1 MDTGSE
7 IRRGLEVLVAPGQ
20 VFEVRSWTG
29 DRIASGYFDDL
40 DTAGKAIEAL
50 DAANP
55 DGIYLTPNPVLPDLL
70 ARRANR
76 IKGPLAKKDSSTSD
90 SDILSR
96 RWFLIDID
104 PARPSGVSS
113 SEEEHQ
119 TALDRADEIAAA
131 LGERGWPAPVAGDS
145 GNGAHLLYRVDL
157 PNDEQAT
164 ALIRAALVGLD
175 GLFSDA
181 KASVDTAVYNASRI
195 WKVYGTV
202 ARKGDNTRSRPHRRS
217 RLLSVPDLIGIVTRE
232 QLPALAITDPAP
244 AAPAPSGKGNGR
256 RPGEKIDLAGWLRDH
271 GLGVTDIRPYQGGDL
286 YRLDACPFSSAHTDG
301 AFAIQFAS
309 GAIHA
314 GCHHASCGGG
324 SQRWP
329 ELREMYEKPKPAA
342 THEEKG
348 AAYRKKKAAA
358 REAVA
363 GRDDAAPVETDGADA
378 AVLAE
383 ARQILETGD
392 PLAYMVDTFNLDHVG
407 DEILGQCLA
416 LSLAS
421 RIVWNSKGL
430 HTITTG
436 ESGKGKSDGY
446 RAMLRQVPA
455 RFKLDGSFSD
465 KSLYYKTDLSPL
477 SVFFV
482 DDKDMSD
489 SLQEILKESTS
500 SFTQPITH
508 HTLTSDRKPLTCT
521 IPERCVWWVAKKE
534 GAGDDQVLNR
544 MLTVWVNE
552 SDEQDRAVIGSAIDR
567 EARDDDRPAGEHR
580 EIAICRAMWEII
592 HHQMID
598 VNLSGFAKRIRFSNV
613 KNRRNPL
620 MFFDMI
626 KSVAALRFLQ
636 RDRRDLPDGM
646 IRVYATEADFHTATA
661 IFAALHGVAGSQGE
675 KLTKREADV
684 LNIIVKAGLAE
695 FTIQKVQALSKLSY
709 FQVYRMMQGYASHGA
724 NYTGLLDKCP
734 AISTLERSTSA
745 RDDNGEGTI
754 RRRVVSYTFDAQ
766 VYRHWRTG
774 GLVWLGEPEIG
785 TDDQDPDPGEDG
797 LHHLQHDCT
806 TFAADVAKNKNE
818 EMGATGGT
826 DTVSSCVQDDRS
838 LFAADLES
846 TQTPL
851 ITEGARG
858 LCVCDPAICCK
869 QNEGLEECTGIDNLD
884 SEPAQLVCGN
894 LMQTDANV
902 PQKISPAANNL
913 DPTPARSAEGATNPE
928 VTTAPPLTLA
938 QVNPGDYSLIPGG
951 PLVEPCP
958 ICGGPLVHYT
968 ERYQAQQA
976 RGAKERSRHICR
988 GCYHRARAREQV
1000 AVQILPGAIPLNE
1013 VEPVDPGLVGRCSV
1027 CGLQAAGYLHASGG
1041 TAICSVCYEKLVR
1054 EQVDIR

>member
-1 MDTGSE
+1 MDAGSE
-7 IRRGLEVLVAPGQ
+7 IRQGLAVLVAPGQ

-40 DTAGKAIEAL
+40 DAAAKAIEAL

-90 SDILSR
+90 GDILSR
-96 RWFLIDID
+96 RWLLIDID
-104 PARPSGVSS
+104 PNRPSGVSS
-113 SEEEHQ
+113 SDEEHAA
-119 TALDRADEIAAA
+119 ALTRAAEIAAT
-131 LGERGWPAPVAGDS
+131 LGERGWPAPVTGDS

-157 PNDEQAT
+157 PNDEKVT
-164 ALIRAALVGLD
+164 ALIKAALVALD
-175 GLFSDA
+175 DLFSDKEVA
-181 KASVDTAVYNASRI
+181 VDTAVFNASRI

-217 RLLSVPDLIGIVTRE
+217 RLVSVPDRIGMVTRE
-232 QLPALAITDPAP
+232 QLAALAITDPEGET
-244 AAPAPSGKGNGR
+244 AAPAPSAKGTAR
-256 RPGEKIDLAGWLRDH
+256 RPGEKIDLTGWLRDH
-271 GLGVTDIRPYQGGDL
+271 GLGFSDRRPYQGGNL

-309 GAIHA
+309 GAIYA
-314 GCHHASCGGG
+314 GCHHAGCGGG

-329 ELREMYEKPKPAA
+329 ELREMYERQKPVNTERKHKDQKSATEMAGGTLPAA
-342 THEEKG
+342 DAMEKIDP
-348 AAYRKKKAAA
+348 AL
-358 REAVA
+358 
-363 GRDDAAPVETDGADA
+363 
-378 AVLAE
+378 LAE
-383 ARQILETGD
+383 ARQILEAGD

-430 HTITTG
+430 HVITTG

-500 SFTQPITH
+500 SFTQPIIH

-534 GAGDDQVLNR
+534 GTGDDQVLNR

-552 SDEQDRAVIGSAIDR
+552 SEEQDRAVIGSAIER
-567 EARDDDRPAGEHR
+567 EARDDDEPAGEHR
-580 EIAICRAMWEII
+580 EVTICRAIWEMI
-592 HHQMID
+592 HQQMME
-598 VNLSGFAKRIRFSNV
+598 VNLSRFVRRIRFSNV

-636 RDRRDLPDGM
+636 RDRRDLSDGM
-646 IRVYATEADFHTATA
+646 IRVYATEADFQTAA
-661 IFAALHGVAGSQGE
+661 EIFAALHGEAGSQGE

-695 FTIQKVQALSKLSY
+695 FTILKIQSLTTLSY
-709 FQVYRMMQGYASHGA
+709 HQVYKMMNGYISRGA
-724 NYTGLLDKCP
+724 NYSGLLEKCP
-734 AISTLERSTSA
+734 AISMVEKTIST

-754 RRRVVSYTFDAQ
+754 RRRTASFTFDNQ
-766 VYRHWRTG
+766 VYHHWRTG
-774 GLVWLGEPEIG
+774 GVVWLAESEDGENSL
-785 TDDQDPDPGEDG
+785 DPDADDDDL
-797 LHHLQHDCT
+797 LHLLHVSC
-806 TFAADVAKNKNE
+806 TFAADAAKKEIKNP
-818 EMGATGGT
+818 AAVCGT
-826 DTVSSCVQDDRS
+826 DGLKSRVQEERS
-838 LFAADLES
+838 LFAAKLES
-846 TQTPL
+846 TQTPSSPV
-851 ITEGARG
+851 IDPGA
-858 LCVCDPAICCK
+858 CVCAPGICSK
-869 QNEGLEECTGIDNLD
+869 QNEKPEEILGIDNPGLNQA
-884 SEPAQLVCGN
+884 PRVCCSLQQTAGN
-894 LMQTDANV
+894 VQQTT
-902 PQKISPAANNL
+902 SPAANN
-913 DPTPARSAEGATNPE
+913 
-928 VTTAPPLTLA
+928 PPLTLA
-938 QVNPGDYSLIPGG
+938 QVNPGDYSPIPGG
-951 PLVEPCP
+951 PLIEPCP
-958 ICGGPLVHYT
+958 VCGGRVVHYT
-968 ERYQAQQA
+968 ERYQARQA
-976 RGAKERSRHICR
+976 RGVKEKSRHICR
-988 GCYHRARAREQV
+988 SCFNRARSREQA
-1000 AVQILPGAIPLNE
+1000 AVQVLPGAIPLDE
-1013 VEPVDPGLVGRCSV
+1013 VTPVDPGLFGRCSV
-1027 CGLQAAGYLHASGG
+1027 CGLQAAAYNHAGSG
-1041 TAICSVCYEKLVR
+1041 TAICSVCYEKLAR
-1054 EQVDIR
+1054 EQVDVR